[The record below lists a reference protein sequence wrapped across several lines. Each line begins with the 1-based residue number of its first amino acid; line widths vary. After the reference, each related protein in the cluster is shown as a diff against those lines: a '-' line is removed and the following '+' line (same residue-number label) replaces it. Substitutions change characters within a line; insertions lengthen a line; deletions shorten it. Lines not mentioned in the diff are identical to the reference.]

1 MKGLMVSLV
10 PFEEDDVELIYKW
23 RQSDLTSTLMSGSLD
38 FVSLNEMKEQ
48 MRQDKTRYVGV
59 KTNAGRKIGFVSWHE
74 VKTQGNYQIGG
85 TIGDPSIWDEGYGV
99 EATKLIMDY
108 LFHFK
113 NAHRLQFITGLYN
126 TRTISMLMKHSTQI
140 EGILRDY
147 YFLDGKYHDAV
158 ICSVLRDEYYEYY
171 EENPEFYYNIFDPKK
186 LEETKEKFR
195 RYYENQ
201 RSLFSNLGV

>member
-1 MKGLMVSLV
+1 MKGLMVTLV
-10 PFEEDDVELIYKW
+10 PFEEEDVELIYQW
-23 RQSDLTSTLMSGSLD
+23 RQSDLTSTLMSGSLN
-38 FVSLNEMKEQ
+38 FVSLSEMKEQ
-48 MRQDKTRYVGV
+48 MKQDKSRYVGV
-59 KTNAGRKIGFVSWHE
+59 KTNAGRKIGFISWHE

-99 EATKLIMDY
+99 EATKLVMDY

-113 NAHRLQFITGLYN
+113 NAHRLQFVTGLYN
-126 TRTISMLMKHSTQI
+126 TRTIGMLMKHTTQI

-147 YFLDGKYHDAV
+147 YFLDGSYHDAV

-171 EENPEFYYNIFDPKK
+171 EENPEFYYNIFDPETLK
-186 LEETKEKFR
+186 ETKDKFK

>member
-48 MRQDKTRYVGV
+48 MKQDKTRYVGV

-195 RYYENQ
+195 KYYENQ

>member
-1 MKGLMVSLV
+1 MVSLV

>member
-1 MKGLMVSLV
+1 MVSLV
-10 PFEEDDVELIYKW
+10 PFEEDDIELIYKW

-48 MRQDKTRYVGV
+48 MKQDKTRYVGV

>member
-48 MRQDKTRYVGV
+48 MKQDKTRYVGV